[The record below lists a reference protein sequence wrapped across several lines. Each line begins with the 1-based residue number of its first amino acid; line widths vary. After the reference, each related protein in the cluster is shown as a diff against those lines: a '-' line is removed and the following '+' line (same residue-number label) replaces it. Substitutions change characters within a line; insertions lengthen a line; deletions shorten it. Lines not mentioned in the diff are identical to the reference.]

1 MNPLDHSR
9 QTTLITGASS
19 GIGAEFAR
27 QLTEL
32 GSDVVLVAR
41 RADRLEQLAAA
52 LHTQHGVTAT
62 PIPADLSTS
71 APGAFLHEEVERRGI
86 AITSVINNAGFGT
99 WGRFH
104 DADPDRLRQMIAVDI
119 TALTD
124 ISRTFLP
131 ELRANGTGYLMNI
144 ASVGAYAP
152 IPNQAAYSAA
162 KAYVLSLTE
171 ALWAESRDTGLRVM
185 ALSPGVTQTEYFDV
199 VGSTDATGG
208 FSYQSPEQVVSNAL
222 RALCRRNPPPSAVSG
237 WKNQVIAS
245 SGRLLSR
252 RQMVSLAA
260 RTTLRDS
267 RNQ

>member
-1 MNPLDHSR
+1 MKSLDHSR

-27 QLTEL
+27 RLAEL

-41 RADRLEQLAAA
+41 RADRLEDLAAA
-52 LHTQHGVTAT
+52 LRTRHGVMAA
-62 PIPADLSTS
+62 PIPADLSAH
-71 APGAFLHEEVERRGI
+71 APGAFLHEEMRRRGI
-86 AITSVINNAGFGT
+86 TITSVINNAGFGT

-104 DADPDRLRQMIAVDI
+104 DEDPDRLRQMIAVDI

-124 ISRTFLP
+124 ISRAFLP

-144 ASVGAYAP
+144 ASVAAYAP

-171 ALWAESRDTGLRVM
+171 ALWAECRGTGLRVM
-185 ALSPGVTQTEYFDV
+185 AFSPGVTQTEYFDV

-208 FSYQSPEQVVSNAL
+208 SSYQSAEEVVSNAL
-222 RALCRRNPPPSAVSG
+222 RALGRNNRSPSAVSG
-237 WKNQVIAS
+237 WTNQVIAS

-252 RQMVSLAA
+252 RLVVTLAA
-260 RTTLRDS
+260 RNTLRDR
-267 RNQ
+267 RNP

>member
-1 MNPLDHSR
+1 MKPLDHSR

-27 QLTEL
+27 QLAQL

-41 RADRLEQLAAA
+41 RADRLEELAAA
-52 LHTQHGVTAT
+52 LRTRHGVTAT
-62 PIPADLSTS
+62 PIAADLSDD
-71 APGAFLHEEVERRGI
+71 APGTFLHEEVARRGI

-104 DADPDRLRQMIAVDI
+104 DENPDRLRQMIAVDV

-124 ISRTFLP
+124 ISRAFLP
-131 ELRANGTGYLMNI
+131 ELRADGTGYLMNI
-144 ASVGAYAP
+144 ASVAAYAP

-171 ALWAESRDTGLRVM
+171 SLWAECHDTGLRVM
-185 ALSPGVTQTEYFDV
+185 AFSPGVTRTEYFDV

-208 FSYQSPEQVVSNAL
+208 SSYQSAEQVVSNAL
-222 RALCRRNPPPSAVSG
+222 RVLGRRNPPPSAVSG

-260 RTTLRDS
+260 RNTLRDS
-267 RNQ
+267 GNH

>member
-1 MNPLDHSR
+1 MKPLDHRR

-27 QLTEL
+27 QLAQL

-41 RADRLEQLAAA
+41 RADRLEELAAA
-52 LHTQHGVTAT
+52 LHTQHGVAAT
-62 PIPADLSTS
+62 PIPADLSST
-71 APGAFLHEEVERRGI
+71 APGIFLHEEMARRGI

-104 DADPDRLRQMIAVDI
+104 DEDPDRLRQMIAVDI

-124 ISRTFLP
+124 ISRAFLP
-131 ELRANGTGYLMNI
+131 ELRAYDTGYLINI

-171 ALWAESRDTGLRVM
+171 ALWAETRDTGLRVM
-185 ALSPGVTQTEYFDV
+185 AFSPGVTQTEYFDV

-208 FSYQSPEQVVSNAL
+208 SNYQTAEQVVSNAL
-222 RALCRRNPPPSAVSG
+222 RALGRRNPPPSAVSG
-237 WKNQVIAS
+237 WKNQVITS

-252 RQMVSLAA
+252 RRIVSLAA
-260 RTTLRDS
+260 RTTLRDNTS
-267 RNQ
+267 H